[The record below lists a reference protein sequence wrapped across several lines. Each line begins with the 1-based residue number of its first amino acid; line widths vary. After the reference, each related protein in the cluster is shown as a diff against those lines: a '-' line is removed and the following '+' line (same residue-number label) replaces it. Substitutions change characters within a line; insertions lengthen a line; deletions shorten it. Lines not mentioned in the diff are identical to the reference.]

1 MKAEMIN
8 CKFLILIQNSHK
20 YGFLRAQG
28 GPKLPQGPQRGMG
41 DGVGGALGPLVLPQP
56 HQSHQTLFW
65 LFREFSTKEKKKSPP
80 PYFSLTNFTD
90 NNAHN
95 NEITLNSN
103 PFPSKGTNKI

>member
-1 MKAEMIN
+1 MIN

-41 DGVGGALGPLVLPQP
+41 DEGVGGALGPLVLPQP

-65 LFREFSTKEKKKSPP
+65 LFREFSTKGKRKSSP
-80 PYFSLTNFTD
+80 PYFSLNNFTD
-90 NNAHN
+90 NNNADN
-95 NEITLNSN
+95 NEIILNSN
-103 PFPSKGTNKI
+103 PFSSKGTNKI